1 MEKSFENGRL
11 VPSHSGGLRSHSGYM
26 HRHADRDQFQDWF
39 IMASRGGALNDVSNL
54 RNYLKQKQKEKNV
67 NALSRLIARGKERAS
82 KLNSASQVVKLFD
95 KEN

>member
-1 MEKSFENGRL
+1 MKKGFENGSL
-11 VPSHSGGLRSHSGYM
+11 VPISHGIQSLSGYI
-26 HRHADRDQFQDWF
+26 HRHSDRDQFQDWY

-54 RNYLKQKQKEKNV
+54 RNYMKQKQKQKNV

-82 KLNSASQVVKLFD
+82 KLNSASQVVKLFN